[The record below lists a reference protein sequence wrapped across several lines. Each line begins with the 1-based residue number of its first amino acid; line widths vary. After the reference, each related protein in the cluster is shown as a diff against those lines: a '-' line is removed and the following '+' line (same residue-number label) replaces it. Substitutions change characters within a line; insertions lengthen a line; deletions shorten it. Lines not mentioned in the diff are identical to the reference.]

1 MGPKGIMSL
10 SRVDASGAKT
20 FFSLQNYSPD
30 GNIILYGNI
39 ISLPEKRLPGTA
51 GIFLHQI
58 AESKSNRWDHEICQ
72 GNIRRIIP
80 KRHFYG
86 TLDEDQKIQEDT
98 YEEPCHADNDAFLL
112 EIAL

>member
-20 FFSLQNYSPD
+20 FFSLQNCSPD

-58 AESKSNRWDHEICQ
+58 AKAKSNRWYHEIYH
-72 GNIRRIIP
+72 GYIHRIIP
-80 KRHFYG
+80 KRHFYR

-98 YEEPCHADNDAFLL
+98 YKEPSHADNDTFLL
-112 EIAL
+112 ETAL